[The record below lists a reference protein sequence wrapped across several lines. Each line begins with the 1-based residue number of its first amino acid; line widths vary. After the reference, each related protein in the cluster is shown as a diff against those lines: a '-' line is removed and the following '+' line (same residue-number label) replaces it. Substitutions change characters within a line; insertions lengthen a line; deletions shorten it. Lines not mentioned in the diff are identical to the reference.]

1 MTPWVAPTTP
11 WSDAAHIR
19 GAPAAASFGSRTLLN
34 AEAAMPADR
43 HSVVRE
49 GFIAGVIGAALVA
62 LWYFVVDLA
71 AGEPL
76 RTPQMIGQLI
86 MHGTA
91 GIDRAVSPAAVLVA
105 TVVHGAGFVLVGIA
119 LTALVHLA
127 SREIAW
133 RMGVLIGLVIAAG
146 FASGLIFAVTPATGE
161 RFSSWVVVGG
171 SLIAVAGMAAYLW
184 RRHPVLAASFRDVA
198 LGDETESP
206 PHPPLR

>member
-1 MTPWVAPTTP
+1 MRE
-11 WSDAAHIR
+11 I
-19 GAPAAASFGSRTLLN
+19 
-34 AEAAMPADR
+34 R

-49 GFIAGVIGAALVA
+49 GFIAGVIGAVIVA
-62 LWYFVVDLA
+62 VWYFVIDLA
-71 AGEPL
+71 AGAPL
-76 RTPQMIGQLI
+76 RTPQMIGQLLL
-86 MHGTA
+86 HGNGA
-91 GIDRAVSPAAVLVA
+91 FDRAISPGAVLLA
-105 TVVHGAGFVLVGIA
+105 TVFHGAAFVILGIA

-127 SREIAW
+127 AREIEW

-184 RRHPVLAASFRDVA
+184 KRHPLLAASFRDVA